1 MKTTHRRTPA
11 RGVAGSV
18 LRRRAV
24 CAAAAAACLFAAA
37 FTGGCTRD
45 LTDSGDFGPNP
56 SPSDDYATLR
66 LVVPGVSTAGT
77 YAADVAQETLLE
89 AGKLHVLLYAKNDE
103 DNWQFVS
110 VTTPEAEDIGEAE
123 VAENGNGS
131 ATYDIRIPFP
141 AGNTDRTFRAGLVSG
156 LTLDELK
163 AQGGYTDTEDGP
175 WWTVFASCTV
185 DEEGTRVE
193 NPLSEA
199 RLRLTFD
206 TEGKWPVPPAEDFRS
221 FPMWGESGTFA
232 LRPGATLAGTIR
244 MTRAVARVDVGV
256 NFQKDEEG
264 RFPLDDMQA
273 QGLYNGG
280 KGTYF
285 ELESV
290 SVYRTAT
297 GGVCGAREGNI
308 DTGTGQVT
316 DITLSD
322 LYATYDDTAPLRYTF
337 DAGELTTP
345 AGAVDADAANR
356 RSLTRQCYVPETGN
370 HGLEFDDA
378 ACIVV
383 GGKYGSATA
392 KTTYYRIDFAEVQK
406 DEAGGDLKPT
416 PESRIDLRRNHAYV
430 VNITS
435 VSGHGED
442 TEDDA
447 LRNENTKL
455 TAEVVDWDQSQQV
468 GDIVTDG
475 VYSLSLS
482 KREQKF
488 YCDGTPEALTVTTDY
503 DGELGKGWKLTIEG
517 DDDFKKN
524 IRYYDAEGT
533 AYAPGSPGWPSQG
546 PKGTTELRFGMEE
559 LANDI
564 DGRERTLS
572 GRLVFEAGRMKSQ
585 VSVSQ
590 TSRDLLRILFDPE
603 ELYFGPEGPEKSV
616 GISVTTKKEYTLT
629 LSGTDGSGTKYSY
642 TIYPET
648 GGTIPDDRFKTF
660 FARVRDAKDE
670 YLVEPAKLPEGQDSR
685 VFTFEVTAELKNNN
699 AVNPVTER
707 FTVYQLKEPVEWK
720 VVANTVHPY
729 ELRQNGGYEVVVAH
743 DATDVWPKIET
754 TPSSLIWWFS
764 RGEAGVEDT
773 WLTNL
778 ATWYGKKIEN
788 VAETY
793 RDGLEFT
800 LEPNTGLGRRSVTVQ
815 VESNTPGLSPRESNL
830 RITQKGKPLTLEPS
844 IQAGPEGK
852 TIVKESDPA
861 GGNPGVYV
869 LDHGYGA
876 TGGAYTLAMKSNTN
890 WYWYWNTDD
899 GQQVHEANKGLVAP
913 DWKLGTGFEDG
924 VPTTDHP
931 DDGKS
936 EHTWETVATFTVPD
950 FDQGDTKFD
959 ETQKDQAQLDVPLG
973 GERTV
978 VRELRNVHPEL
989 TADDMEENA
998 RQLHIRRELPAHT
1011 HIIEWPWADMTS
1023 LNWAMENGQ
1032 YDDKLFRFGTN
1043 ATGKLTLTTG
1053 FDLAEQEQPNSEK
1066 TYTSTQGYQLF
1077 EEKFADLTRVAVT
1090 PESENDD
1097 PVFYKLHFTGRTAN
1111 EDETANEAVDEK
1123 RIYYTGTQ
1131 MNVPWR
1137 NMETGQYYLSSGAHT
1152 LRLDFS
1158 NSYFNKV
1165 KVRVKAVL
1173 VNTDETEDGVDAYWT
1188 ALQTSEPDV
1197 AADPTQAKERY
1208 LYPTTNWAE
1217 GVIFTSDGGS
1227 KEIQMD
1233 LPENKHKNMM
1243 YKVVVEY
1250 ARHKGGGNF
1259 ADGPDDWLEI
1269 AGLEIYQDGNPIDGA
1284 GIIWKYMPLEW
1295 PGELWSGFTTDKKPS
1310 LTGPVFGGP
1319 EDDGTWSC
1327 AAPLDITTGTWNSWK
1342 SSFEAAKARNTVY
1355 SDVVGPGGVTGVVHS
1370 VSSNKQ
1376 LYVAGGI
1383 SGSFGSTVG
1392 LPNGPFYIKNLKVTS
1407 NDPTATFNPTQKL
1420 MSFRLKSDHWAGL
1433 KLFSS
1438 GVEPSKGAGKSSRIG
1453 PVKVYLENTLV
1464 ADLPGVF
1471 TNTQHNY
1478 APEQCLVNI
1487 TFGIAGATDLGWSTS
1502 RWDYRNTRQVTY
1514 FTFYQPWK
1522 LGDDKFNGG
1531 IYKDKGI
1538 CDGKWGNGD
1547 DITLKLTKAGQEALG
1562 LTVESIN
1569 FRTEANAV
1577 PTSWFRTAVNKTVI
1591 LDVKPQ
1597 DKEQE

>member
-1 MKTTHRRTPA
+1 MILRSSNRTSRGHRPA
-11 RGVAGSV
+11 GGRLGAG

-56 SPSDDYATLR
+56 APSGDYATLR

-77 YAADVAQETLLE
+77 YAAEVAQETLLE
-89 AGKLHVLLYAKNDE
+89 AGKLHVLLYAKNNE

-110 VTTPEAEDIGEAE
+110 VTTPEAEDISEAE
-123 VAENGNGS
+123 VAENGDGS
-131 ATYDIRIPFP
+131 ATYDIHIPFP
-141 AGNTDRTFRAGLVSG
+141 AGNTDRTFRAGLITG

-206 TEGKWPVPPAEDFRS
+206 TEGKWPVPPAEEFRS

-256 NFQKDEEG
+256 NFHKDEEG
-264 RFPLDDMQA
+264 HFPLDDMQA

-285 ELESV
+285 ELQSV

-356 RSLTRQCYVPETGN
+356 RSLTRQCYVPETEN
-370 HGLEFDDA
+370 HGLDFDDA

-392 KTTYYRIDFAEVQK
+392 KTTYYRIDFAEVRK
-406 DEAGGDLKPT
+406 DGGGGELKPT

-533 AYAPGSPGWPSQG
+533 AYAPGSTGWPSQG

-559 LANDI
+559 LANNP
-564 DGRERTLS
+564 DGTERTLS

-616 GISVTTKKEYTLT
+616 GISVTTKKEYELT
-629 LSGTDGSGTKYSY
+629 LSGTDGTGKKYSY

-743 DATDVWPKIET
+743 DATGVWPKIET

-764 RGEAGVEDT
+764 RGEAGAEDT

-778 ATWYGKKIEN
+778 ATWYGKKIES
-788 VAETY
+788 VATTY
-793 RDGLEFT
+793 LDGLEFT
-800 LEPNTGLGRRSVTVQ
+800 LQPNTGLGRRSVTVQ
-815 VESNTPGLSPRESNL
+815 VESNTPGLSPREANL
-830 RITQKGKPLTLEPS
+830 KITQKGKPLTLEPS
-844 IQAGPEGK
+844 IQAGPDGK
-852 TIVKESDPA
+852 TIEKESDPA

-876 TGGAYTLAMKSNTN
+876 AGGAYTLAMKSNTN

-899 GQQVHEANKGLVAP
+899 GQQVHEANMGLVAP
-913 DWKLGTGFEDG
+913 DWKAKPDDR

-931 DDGKS
+931 DNGKS
-936 EHTWETVATFTVPD
+936 EHTWTEVATFSVPD
-950 FDQGDTKFD
+950 FDRGDTAFD
-959 ETQKDQAQLDVPLG
+959 ESQTDQEQPDVPLG

-1023 LNWAMENGQ
+1023 LNWAMENNQ

-1053 FDLAEQEQPNSEK
+1053 FDLSEQAQPNSEK

-1090 PESENDD
+1090 PESEGDD
-1097 PVFYKLHFTGRTAN
+1097 PVFYKLRFTGRTAN
-1111 EDETANEAVDEK
+1111 ADESANVDVPDNT

-1131 MNVPWR
+1131 MNVPLR
-1137 NMETGQYYLSSGAHT
+1137 NMLPAQRYLSSGAHT
-1152 LRLDFS
+1152 LKLDFS
-1158 NSYFNKV
+1158 NSYFNRV
-1165 KVRVKAVL
+1165 KVRVKTVL
-1173 VNTDETEDGVDAYWT
+1173 VNTDGTTDGVDDYLAVLNNPDP
-1188 ALQTSEPDV
+1188 AL
-1197 AADPTQAKERY
+1197 AKEKQ
-1208 LYPTTNWAE
+1208 LYPTSNWDK
-1217 GVIFTSDGGS
+1217 GVELQSDGSS
-1227 KEIQMD
+1227 KTIEVP
-1233 LPENKHKNMM
+1233 LEENSHKNMM

-1250 ARHKGGGNF
+1250 CRHKGGGVY
-1259 ADGPDDWLEI
+1259 DETTWLEI
-1269 AGLEIYQDGNPIDGA
+1269 ADTKIYQDGKPCDGSDV
-1284 GIIWKYMPLEW
+1284 IWKYSAQEWGWDQLSNLKTLTVPESNLYLIGAENVKWSFPTPLV
-1295 PGELWSGFTTDKKPS
+1295 TDQATFKNWQ
-1310 LTGPVFGGP
+1310 T
-1319 EDDGTWSC
+1319 
-1327 AAPLDITTGTWNSWK
+1327 
-1342 SSFEAAKARNTVY
+1342 SFEACLASKALSSIIVGPNDITGRWAKLKTQKNFEFMLVYARGWAYTPSNSQRYPVYWRRVPPFEAYSGLKDNPTVTPGFTMQIKSPQTNHEGFIGVKPGESGYPNIYSSCECKVGETTIFAYGPAGWSAVLSDNKPVNYQYVAFQPEDLGHYYIHIIKHY
-1355 SDVVGPGGVTGVVHS
+1355 SD
-1370 VSSNKQ
+1370 NEKC
-1376 LYVAGGI
+1376 GI
-1383 SGSFGSTVG
+1383 QNTNYNVMTFWSQAYNNGLITEFGKFVKEG
-1392 LPNGPFYIKNLKVTS
+1392 DI
-1407 NDPTATFNPTQKL
+1407 TAILN
-1420 MSFRLKSDHWAGL
+1420 
-1433 KLFSS
+1433 
-1438 GVEPSKGAGKSSRIG
+1438 
-1453 PVKVYLENTLV
+1453 N
-1464 ADLPGVF
+1464 
-1471 TNTQHNY
+1471 
-1478 APEQCLVNI
+1478 NI
-1487 TFGIAGATDLGWSTS
+1487 TRGYAYIHEDRLVSKT
-1502 RWDYRNTRQVTY
+1502 NK
-1514 FTFYQPWK
+1514 P
-1522 LGDDKFNGG
+1522 N
-1531 IYKDKGI
+1531 
-1538 CDGKWGNGD
+1538 
-1547 DITLKLTKAGQEALG
+1547 
-1562 LTVESIN
+1562 
-1569 FRTEANAV
+1569 
-1577 PTSWFRTAVNKTVI
+1577 TAVCRTSIKLNTTPD
-1591 LDVKPQ
+1591 LHPQ
-1597 DKEQE
+1597 E

>member
-1 MKTTHRRTPA
+1 MILRSSNRTSRGHRPA
-11 RGVAGSV
+11 GGRLGAG
-18 LRRRAV
+18 LRCRAV

-56 SPSDDYATLR
+56 APSGDYATLR

-77 YAADVAQETLLE
+77 YAAEVAQETLLE
-89 AGKLHVLLYAKNDE
+89 AGKLHVLLYAKNNE

-110 VTTPEAEDIGEAE
+110 VTTPEAEDISEAE
-123 VAENGNGS
+123 VAENGDGS
-131 ATYDIRIPFP
+131 ATYDIHIPFP
-141 AGNTDRTFRAGLVSG
+141 AGNTDRTFRAGLITG

-206 TEGKWPVPPAEDFRS
+206 TEGKWPVPPAEEFRS

-256 NFQKDEEG
+256 NFHKDEEG
-264 RFPLDDMQA
+264 HFPLDDMQA

-285 ELESV
+285 ELQSV

-356 RSLTRQCYVPETGN
+356 RSLTRQCYVPETEN
-370 HGLEFDDA
+370 HGLDFDDA

-392 KTTYYRIDFAEVQK
+392 KTTYYRIDFAEVRK
-406 DEAGGDLKPT
+406 DDGGGELKPT

-533 AYAPGSPGWPSQG
+533 AYAPGSTGWPSQG

-559 LANDI
+559 LANNP
-564 DGRERTLS
+564 DGTERTLS

-616 GISVTTKKEYTLT
+616 GISVTTKKEYELT
-629 LSGTDGSGTKYSY
+629 LSGTDGTGKKYSY

-743 DATDVWPKIET
+743 DATGVWPKIET

-764 RGEAGVEDT
+764 RGEAGAEDT

-778 ATWYGKKIEN
+778 ATWYGKKIES
-788 VAETY
+788 VATTY
-793 RDGLEFT
+793 LDGLEFT
-800 LEPNTGLGRRSVTVQ
+800 LQPNTGLGRRSVTVQ
-815 VESNTPGLSPRESNL
+815 VESNTPGLSPREANL
-830 RITQKGKPLTLEPS
+830 KITQKGRPLTLEPTV
-844 IQAGPEGK
+844 AEHTGGG
-852 TIVKESDPA
+852 TIVKQSDPE
-861 GGNPGVYV
+861 GGNPGIYL

-876 TGGAYTLAMKSNTN
+876 AGGAYTLAMKSNTN
-890 WYWYWNTDD
+890 WYWYWNMDD
-899 GQQVHEANKGLVAP
+899 GQQVHEANMGLVAP
-913 DWKLGTGFEDG
+913 DWKAKPDDR

-931 DDGKS
+931 DNGKS
-936 EHTWETVATFTVPD
+936 EHTWTEVATFSVPD
-950 FDQGDTKFD
+950 FDRGDTAFD
-959 ETQKDQAQLDVPLG
+959 EAKKDQAQPDVPLG
-973 GERTV
+973 GERIV

-1011 HIIEWPWADMTS
+1011 HIIEWPWDDMTS
-1023 LNWAMENGQ
+1023 LNWAMENNK
-1032 YDDKLFRFGTN
+1032 YDDARFRFGTN
-1043 ATGKLTLTTG
+1043 ATGTLTLTTG
-1053 FDLAEQEQPNSEK
+1053 FDLSEQSQLNREK
-1066 TYTSTQGYQLF
+1066 QYTSAQGYKLF
-1077 EEKFADLTRVAVT
+1077 ETTFSDLPKIALT
-1090 PESENDD
+1090 PDSENDD
-1097 PVFYKLHFTGRTAN
+1097 PVFYKLRFTGRTAN
-1111 EDETANEAVDEK
+1111 ADESANEAVDEK

-1131 MNVPWR
+1131 MNVPLR
-1137 NMETGQYYLSSGAHT
+1137 NMLPAQRYLSSGAHT
-1152 LRLDFS
+1152 LKLDFS
-1158 NSYFNKV
+1158 NSYFNRV
-1165 KVRVKAVL
+1165 KVRVKTVL
-1173 VNTDETEDGVDAYWT
+1173 VNTDGTTDGVDEYW
-1188 ALQTSEPDV
+1188 ANNPDN
-1197 AADPTQAKERY
+1197 ADPRLAKEHH
-1208 LYPTTNWAE
+1208 LFPTTDWEN
-1217 GVIFTSDGGS
+1217 GVEFTSDGSS
-1227 KEIQMD
+1227 KLIDVQ
-1233 LPENKHKNMM
+1233 LPENIHYNMM

-1250 ARHKGGGNF
+1250 ARHKGNGNYE
-1259 ADGPDDWLEI
+1259 DQWQELDKLV
-1269 AGLEIYQDGNPIDGA
+1269 IYQDGKPYA
-1284 GIIWKYMPLEW
+1284 GNVIWKYTPQEYGWDMMAKTDQPNPVLPKTNLRVDMTNNDEW
-1295 PGELWSGFTTDKKPS
+1295 IYAAPFAENASAWGDIKGSFANAKAKHCIRGDAKGPDGLTRKRVEIPNQWGPFLWWGFSSDKTRIRHVGNVCEGNNTYYKDVSWINPSPKTKVRVQTPDLWYGMYSNGSTWLMRRIQLYIDDTYIRDIMNVEENTWAWDVTQNVLVLTTDYSQVAMAQNCWPNFEGWGAHWWGNQNQYMLGNPRAGEYGWGYHGHQGYILNVVWFNAKNQA
-1310 LTGPVFGGP
+1310 VYM
-1319 EDDGTWSC
+1319 EQE
-1327 AAPLDITTGTWNSWK
+1327 IT
-1342 SSFEAAKARNTVY
+1342 A
-1355 SDVVGPGGVTGVVHS
+1355 
-1370 VSSNKQ
+1370 
-1376 LYVAGGI
+1376 
-1383 SGSFGSTVG
+1383 
-1392 LPNGPFYIKNLKVTS
+1392 IKYYALEGEQ
-1407 NDPTATFNPTQKL
+1407 PTAIWRKKIELQT
-1420 MSFRLKSDHWAGL
+1420 
-1433 KLFSS
+1433 
-1438 GVEPSKGAGKSSRIG
+1438 
-1453 PVKVYLENTLV
+1453 
-1464 ADLPGVF
+1464 
-1471 TNTQHNY
+1471 TNELNLQ
-1478 APEQCLVNI
+1478 Q
-1487 TFGIAGATDLGWSTS
+1487 
-1502 RWDYRNTRQVTY
+1502 
-1514 FTFYQPWK
+1514 
-1522 LGDDKFNGG
+1522 
-1531 IYKDKGI
+1531 
-1538 CDGKWGNGD
+1538 
-1547 DITLKLTKAGQEALG
+1547 
-1562 LTVESIN
+1562 
-1569 FRTEANAV
+1569 
-1577 PTSWFRTAVNKTVI
+1577 
-1591 LDVKPQ
+1591 
-1597 DKEQE
+1597 

>member
-1 MKTTHRRTPA
+1 MRTMHRRTPA

-24 CAAAAAACLFAAA
+24 CLAAAVAGLFAAA
-37 FTGGCTRD
+37 FSGGCTQD
-45 LTDSGDFGPNP
+45 LTDSGGFGPNP

-89 AGKLHVLLYAKNDE
+89 AGKLHVLLYAKNNE

-110 VTTPEAEDIGEAE
+110 VATPEAEDISEAE

-256 NFQKDEEG
+256 NFHKDEEG
-264 RFPLDDMQA
+264 HFPLDDMQA

-285 ELESV
+285 ELQSV

-322 LYATYDDTAPLRYTF
+322 RYATYDDTAPLRYTF

-383 GGKYGSATA
+383 GGRYGSATA
-392 KTTYYRIDFAEVQK
+392 KTTYYRIDFAEEQK

-442 TEDDA
+442 TEEDA

-533 AYAPGSPGWPSQG
+533 AHDMDSPGWPKTG

-564 DGRERTLS
+564 DGTERTLS

-616 GISVTTKKEYTLT
+616 GISVTTKKEYELT
-629 LSGTDGSGTKYSY
+629 LSGTDGSGKKYSY

-764 RGEAGVEDT
+764 RGEAGAEDT

-815 VESNTPGLSPRESNL
+815 VESNTPGLSPREANL
-830 RITQKGKPLTLEPS
+830 KITQKGKPLTLEPS

-913 DWKLGTGFEDG
+913 DWKAKPDDR

-950 FDQGDTKFD
+950 FDQGDTAFD
-959 ETQKDQAQLDVPLG
+959 EAQKDQAQPEVPLG

-1097 PVFYKLHFTGRTAN
+1097 PVFY
-1111 EDETANEAVDEK
+1111 
-1123 RIYYTGTQ
+1123 
-1131 MNVPWR
+1131 
-1137 NMETGQYYLSSGAHT
+1137 S
-1152 LRLDFS
+1152 
-1158 NSYFNKV
+1158 
-1165 KVRVKAVL
+1165 
-1173 VNTDETEDGVDAYWT
+1173 
-1188 ALQTSEPDV
+1188 
-1197 AADPTQAKERY
+1197 
-1208 LYPTTNWAE
+1208 
-1217 GVIFTSDGGS
+1217 FTSRD
-1227 KEIQMD
+1227 
-1233 LPENKHKNMM
+1233 
-1243 YKVVVEY
+1243 
-1250 ARHKGGGNF
+1250 AR
-1259 ADGPDDWLEI
+1259 
-1269 AGLEIYQDGNPIDGA
+1269 
-1284 GIIWKYMPLEW
+1284 
-1295 PGELWSGFTTDKKPS
+1295 
-1310 LTGPVFGGP
+1310 
-1319 EDDGTWSC
+1319 
-1327 AAPLDITTGTWNSWK
+1327 
-1342 SSFEAAKARNTVY
+1342 
-1355 SDVVGPGGVTGVVHS
+1355 
-1370 VSSNKQ
+1370 
-1376 LYVAGGI
+1376 
-1383 SGSFGSTVG
+1383 
-1392 LPNGPFYIKNLKVTS
+1392 
-1407 NDPTATFNPTQKL
+1407 PT
-1420 MSFRLKSDHWAGL
+1420 R
-1433 KLFSS
+1433 
-1438 GVEPSKGAGKSSRIG
+1438 
-1453 PVKVYLENTLV
+1453 
-1464 ADLPGVF
+1464 
-1471 TNTQHNY
+1471 
-1478 APEQCLVNI
+1478 
-1487 TFGIAGATDLGWSTS
+1487 TS
-1502 RWDYRNTRQVTY
+1502 RRTRLST
-1514 FTFYQPWK
+1514 K
-1522 LGDDKFNGG
+1522 RGS
-1531 IYKDKGI
+1531 
-1538 CDGKWGNGD
+1538 
-1547 DITLKLTKAGQEALG
+1547 ITP
-1562 LTVESIN
+1562 V
-1569 FRTEANAV
+1569 R
-1577 PTSWFRTAVNKTVI
+1577 R
-1591 LDVKPQ
+1591 
-1597 DKEQE
+1597 

>member
-1 MKTTHRRTPA
+1 MCLA
-11 RGVAGSV
+11 AAVAG
-18 LRRRAV
+18 
-24 CAAAAAACLFAAA
+24 LFAAA
-37 FTGGCTRD
+37 FSGGCTQD
-45 LTDSGDFGPNP
+45 LTDSGGFGPNP
-56 SPSDDYATLR
+56 SPSDHYAMLR

-89 AGKLHVLLYAKNDE
+89 AGKLHVLLYARNNE

-110 VTTPEAEDIGEAE
+110 VTTPDAEDIGEAE

-141 AGNTDRTFRAGLVSG
+141 AGNTDRTFCAGLVSG

-206 TEGKWPVPPAEDFRS
+206 TEGKWPVPPAEEFRS

-256 NFQKDEEG
+256 NFRKDEEG

-285 ELESV
+285 ELQSV

-345 AGAVDADAANR
+345 ADAVDADAANR
-356 RSLTRQCYVPETGN
+356 RSLTRQCYVPETEN
-370 HGLEFDDA
+370 HGLDFDDA

-392 KTTYYRIDFAEVQK
+392 KTTYYRIDFAEVRK
-406 DEAGGDLKPT
+406 DDGGGELKPT

-533 AYAPGSPGWPSQG
+533 AYAPGSTGWPSQG

-559 LANDI
+559 LANNP
-564 DGRERTLS
+564 DGTERTLS

-616 GISVTTKKEYTLT
+616 GISVTTKKEYELT
-629 LSGTDGSGTKYSY
+629 LSGTDGTGKKYSY

-685 VFTFEVTAELKNNN
+685 VFTFEVTAELKDNN

-720 VVANTVHPY
+720 VVANTVYPY

-764 RGEAGVEDT
+764 RGEAGAEDT

-778 ATWYGKKIEN
+778 ATWYGKKIES
-788 VAETY
+788 VATTY
-793 RDGLEFT
+793 LDGLEFT
-800 LEPNTGLGRRSVTVQ
+800 LQPNTGLGRRSVTVQ
-815 VESNTPGLSPRESNL
+815 VESNTPGLSPREANL
-830 RITQKGKPLTLEPS
+830 KITQKGKPLTLEPS
-844 IQAGPEGK
+844 IQAGPDGK

-876 TGGAYTLAMKSNTN
+876 AGGAYTLAMKSNTN

-899 GQQVHEANKGLVAP
+899 GQQVHEANMGLVAP
-913 DWKLGTGFEDG
+913 DWKAKPDDR

-936 EHTWETVATFTVPD
+936 EHTWETVATFAVPD

-959 ETQKDQAQLDVPLG
+959 ESKKGQAQPEVPLG

-1023 LNWAMENGQ
+1023 LNWAMENNQ

-1053 FDLAEQEQPNSEK
+1053 FDLSEQAQPNSEK

-1077 EEKFADLTRVAVT
+1077 EEKFADLTRVPVT
-1090 PESENDD
+1090 AESEGDD
-1097 PVFYKLHFTGRTAN
+1097 PVFYKLRFTGRTAN
-1111 EDETANEAVDEK
+1111 ADESANEAVDEK

-1131 MNVPWR
+1131 MNVPLR
-1137 NMETGQYYLSSGAHT
+1137 NMLPAQRYLSSGAHT

-1158 NSYFNKV
+1158 NSYFNRV

-1173 VNTDETEDGVDAYWT
+1173 VNTDGTTDGVDEYW
-1188 ALQTSEPDV
+1188 ANNPDNS
-1197 AADPTQAKERY
+1197 DPRLAKEHH
-1208 LYPTTNWAE
+1208 LFPTTDWEN
-1217 GVIFTSDGGS
+1217 GVELTSDGTS
-1227 KEIQMD
+1227 KLIELN
-1233 LPENKHKNMM
+1233 LPQNIHYNMM

-1250 ARHKGGGNF
+1250 ARHKGGGQYDNN
-1259 ADGPDDWLEI
+1259 WLEI
-1269 AGLEIYQDGNPIDGA
+1269 AGTKIYQDGNPSPASDV
-1284 GIIWKYMPLEW
+1284 IWKYSAQDWGWDQMLEYTTGKNPTRGEQNEVEGTLGERWQEPTPLF
-1295 PGELWSGFTTDKKPS
+1295 GTTSETYSNWKTSFSYCQNAMSMLDGV
-1310 LTGPVFGGP
+1310 LGP
-1319 EDDGTWSC
+1319 EEVTGRTRRKHLANGYMIHIVNCNYGPGVWEEDKHALDVEIPRDIVGAMSVSDPTQSPNLECNINIWNQTMGIMDPTFANAYVEFALELGDFRTWLQFPIHEYGHKIAKNWCIIWAGSYRYQQYGLKTSSTKWQQDYTGNAVLAYEEDFYDNLNAKDMVPNPIQLGTRHNQTG
-1327 AAPLDITTGTWNSWK
+1327 IQTGT
-1342 SSFEAAKARNTVY
+1342 Y
-1355 SDVVGPGGVTGVVHS
+1355 P
-1370 VSSNKQ
+1370 
-1376 LYVAGGI
+1376 
-1383 SGSFGSTVG
+1383 
-1392 LPNGPFYIKNLKVTS
+1392 
-1407 NDPTATFNPTQKL
+1407 
-1420 MSFRLKSDHWAGL
+1420 
-1433 KLFSS
+1433 
-1438 GVEPSKGAGKSSRIG
+1438 
-1453 PVKVYLENTLV
+1453 
-1464 ADLPGVF
+1464 LPGVSYQRD
-1471 TNTQHNY
+1471 T
-1478 APEQCLVNI
+1478 EQLQGQQPNAV
-1487 TFGIAGATDLGWSTS
+1487 
-1502 RWDYRNTRQVTY
+1502 YRNSIKLVT
-1514 FTFYQPWK
+1514 
-1522 LGDDKFNGG
+1522 
-1531 IYKDKGI
+1531 
-1538 CDGKWGNGD
+1538 
-1547 DITLKLTKAGQEALG
+1547 
-1562 LTVESIN
+1562 
-1569 FRTEANAV
+1569 TEDEV
-1577 PTSWFRTAVNKTVI
+1577 F
-1591 LDVKPQ
+1591 PQ
-1597 DKEQE
+1597 

>member
-1 MKTTHRRTPA
+1 MILRSSNRTSRGHRPA
-11 RGVAGSV
+11 GGRLGAG

-56 SPSDDYATLR
+56 APSGDYATLR

-77 YAADVAQETLLE
+77 YAAEVAQETLLE
-89 AGKLHVLLYAKNDE
+89 AGKLHVLLYAKNNE
-103 DNWQFVS
+103 GNWQFVS
-110 VTTPEAEDIGEAE
+110 VTTPEAEDISEAE
-123 VAENGNGS
+123 VAENGDGS
-131 ATYDIRIPFP
+131 ATYDIHIPFP

-206 TEGKWPVPPAEDFRS
+206 TEGKWPVPPAEEFRS

-256 NFQKDEEG
+256 NFHKDEEG
-264 RFPLDDMQA
+264 HFPLDDMQA

-285 ELESV
+285 ELQSV

-356 RSLTRQCYVPETGN
+356 RSLTRQCYVPETEN
-370 HGLEFDDA
+370 HGLDFDDA

-392 KTTYYRIDFAEVQK
+392 KTTYYRIDFAEVRK
-406 DEAGGDLKPT
+406 DGGGGELKPT

-533 AYAPGSPGWPSQG
+533 AYAPGSTGWPSQG

-559 LANDI
+559 LANNP
-564 DGRERTLS
+564 DGTERTLS

-616 GISVTTKKEYTLT
+616 GISVTTKKEYELT
-629 LSGTDGSGTKYSY
+629 LSGTDGTGKKYSY

-743 DATDVWPKIET
+743 DATGVWPKIET

-764 RGEAGVEDT
+764 RGEAGAEDT

-778 ATWYGKKIEN
+778 ATWYGKKIES
-788 VAETY
+788 VATTY
-793 RDGLEFT
+793 LDGLEFT
-800 LEPNTGLGRRSVTVQ
+800 LQPNTGLGRRSVTVQ
-815 VESNTPGLSPRESNL
+815 VESNTPGLSPREANL
-830 RITQKGKPLTLEPS
+830 KITQKGKPLTLEPS
-844 IQAGPEGK
+844 IQAGPDGK
-852 TIVKESDPA
+852 TIEKESDPA

-876 TGGAYTLAMKSNTN
+876 AGGAYTLAMKSNTN

-899 GQQVHEANKGLVAP
+899 GQQVHEANKELVAP
-913 DWKLGTGFEDG
+913 DWKAKPDDR

-931 DDGKS
+931 DNGKS
-936 EHTWETVATFTVPD
+936 EHTWTEVATFSVPD
-950 FDQGDTKFD
+950 FDRGDTAFD
-959 ETQKDQAQLDVPLG
+959 ESQTDQEQPDVPLG

-1023 LNWAMENGQ
+1023 LNWAMENNQ

-1053 FDLAEQEQPNSEK
+1053 FDLSEQAQPNSEK

-1090 PESENDD
+1090 PESEGDD
-1097 PVFYKLHFTGRTAN
+1097 PVFYKLRFTGRTAN
-1111 EDETANEAVDEK
+1111 AEETANENVDEA

-1131 MNVPWR
+1131 MNVPLR
-1137 NMETGQYYLSSGAHT
+1137 NMKTGQYYLSSGAHT
-1152 LRLDFS
+1152 LKLDFS
-1158 NSYFNKV
+1158 NSYFNRV
-1165 KVRVKAVL
+1165 KVRVKTVL
-1173 VNTDETEDGVDAYWT
+1173 VNTDGTTDGVDDYW
-1188 ALQTSEPDV
+1188 ANNPDNS
-1197 AADPTQAKERY
+1197 DPRLAKEHH
-1208 LYPTTNWAE
+1208 LFPTTDWEN
-1217 GVIFTSDGGS
+1217 GVEFTSDGSS
-1227 KEIQMD
+1227 KLIDVE
-1233 LPENKHKNMM
+1233 LPENIHYNMM

-1250 ARHKGGGNF
+1250 ARHKGNGTYE
-1259 ADGPDDWLEI
+1259 DQWQELDKLV
-1269 AGLEIYQDGNPIDGA
+1269 IYQDGKPCDGSNV
-1284 GIIWKYMPLEW
+1284 IWKYNPVDW
-1295 PGELWSGFTTDKKPS
+1295 PAILSNEYHVSSPPSVPGPEIIGTTNGKWIYATPWGNNMNSTVWGNWNTSFSSASRAKSVRADV
-1310 LTGPVFGGP
+1310 TGPS
-1319 EDDGTWSC
+1319 T
-1327 AAPLDITTGTWNSWK
+1327 LQMKHT
-1342 SSFEAAKARNTVY
+1342 
-1355 SDVVGPGGVTGVVHS
+1355 GGVTSYIFFVLIHRYKYNRYVLYQQPVTKS
-1370 VSSNKQ
+1370 VTKYALN
-1376 LYVAGGI
+1376 
-1383 SGSFGSTVG
+1383 
-1392 LPNGPFYIKNLKVTS
+1392 
-1407 NDPTATFNPTQKL
+1407 NDPFQTTIYQYMHVWNTTQS
-1420 MSFRLKSDHWAGL
+1420 SF
-1433 KLFSS
+1433 LFSQNS
-1438 GVEPSKGAGKSSRIG
+1438 NMVLDGQIGGQDIEITTTSVKSA
-1453 PVKVYLENTLV
+1453 VYLYNDWEFSVQVGFSTALVGNGYTGGFTERISEADKNTLF
-1464 ADLPGVF
+1464 ANTPGEIK
-1471 TNTQHNY
+1471 Q
-1478 APEQCLVNI
+1478 
-1487 TFGIAGATDLGWSTS
+1487 W
-1502 RWDYRNTRQVTY
+1502 RWDTVPYLQFDAKLPIFKRKIENALNLCYRTPYTNDTINEMC
-1514 FTFYQPWK
+1514 P
-1522 LGDDKFNGG
+1522 
-1531 IYKDKGI
+1531 
-1538 CDGKWGNGD
+1538 
-1547 DITLKLTKAGQEALG
+1547 QE
-1562 LTVESIN
+1562 
-1569 FRTEANAV
+1569 
-1577 PTSWFRTAVNKTVI
+1577 
-1591 LDVKPQ
+1591 
-1597 DKEQE
+1597 

>member
-1 MKTTHRRTPA
+1 
-11 RGVAGSV
+11 
-18 LRRRAV
+18 
-24 CAAAAAACLFAAA
+24 
-37 FTGGCTRD
+37 
-45 LTDSGDFGPNP
+45 
-56 SPSDDYATLR
+56 
-66 LVVPGVSTAGT
+66 
-77 YAADVAQETLLE
+77 
-89 AGKLHVLLYAKNDE
+89 
-103 DNWQFVS
+103 
-110 VTTPEAEDIGEAE
+110 
-123 VAENGNGS
+123 
-131 ATYDIRIPFP
+131 
-141 AGNTDRTFRAGLVSG
+141 
-156 LTLDELK
+156 
-163 AQGGYTDTEDGP
+163 
-175 WWTVFASCTV
+175 
-185 DEEGTRVE
+185 
-193 NPLSEA
+193 
-199 RLRLTFD
+199 
-206 TEGKWPVPPAEDFRS
+206 
-221 FPMWGESGTFA
+221 MWGESGTFA

-256 NFQKDEEG
+256 NFHKDEEG
-264 RFPLDDMQA
+264 HFPLDDMQA

-285 ELESV
+285 ELQSV

-322 LYATYDDTAPLRYTF
+322 RYATYDDTAPLRYTF

-383 GGKYGSATA
+383 GGRYGSATA
-392 KTTYYRIDFAEVQK
+392 KTTYYRIDFAEEQK

-442 TEDDA
+442 TEEDA

-533 AYAPGSPGWPSQG
+533 AHDMDSPGWPKTG

-564 DGRERTLS
+564 DGTERTLS

-616 GISVTTKKEYTLT
+616 GISVTTKKEYELT
-629 LSGTDGSGTKYSY
+629 LSGTDGSGKKYSY

-764 RGEAGVEDT
+764 RGEAGAEDT

-815 VESNTPGLSPRESNL
+815 VESNTPGLSPREANL
-830 RITQKGKPLTLEPS
+830 KITQKGKPLTLEPS

-913 DWKLGTGFEDG
+913 DWKAKPDDR

-950 FDQGDTKFD
+950 FDQGDTAFD
-959 ETQKDQAQLDVPLG
+959 EAQKDQAQPEVPLG

-1077 EEKFADLTRVAVT
+1077 EEKFADLTRVAIT

-1111 EDETANEAVDEK
+1111 EDESANEAVDEK

-1131 MNVPWR
+1131 MNVPLR
-1137 NMETGQYYLSSGAHT
+1137 NMKTGQYYLSSGEHT

-1158 NSYFNKV
+1158 NSYFNRV

-1173 VNTDETEDGVDAYWT
+1173 VNTDGSADGVDDYLT
-1188 ALQTSEPDV
+1188 ALQASDPAV

-1208 LYPTTNWAE
+1208 LYPTSNWAE
-1217 GVIFTSDGGS
+1217 GVEFSSDGGS
-1227 KEIQMD
+1227 KEIQMQ
-1233 LPENKHKNMM
+1233 LPQNDHKNMM

-1259 ADGPDDWLEI
+1259 ADGEGEWLQI
-1269 AGLEIYQDGNPIDGA
+1269 AGLEIYQDGKPLDGQDV
-1284 GIIWKYMPLEW
+1284 IWKYGGWEW
-1295 PGELWSGFTTDKKPS
+1295 PQTLWAEFNPS
-1310 LTGPVFGGP
+1310 SFKVPYGPDIGGT
-1319 EDDGTWSC
+1319 EDGTWIYTY
-1327 AAPLDITTGTWNSWK
+1327 PLTAQNSTTWNNWK
-1342 SSFEAAKARNTVY
+1342 SWYDKAVTAKVVDPNETGPNGITARKNIAESKNVY
-1355 SDVVGPGGVTGVVHS
+1355 CTFFIYDNIKNNVWYYMTQLSLGGTSQGPDLFATTTS
-1370 VSSNKQ
+1370 
-1376 LYVAGGI
+1376 
-1383 SGSFGSTVG
+1383 STVSG
-1392 LPNGPFYIKNLKVTS
+1392 TPANKGIKDGYFFGWDSHGNSIVGIEGDIKVNG
-1407 NDPTATFNPTQKL
+1407 
-1420 MSFRLKSDHWAGL
+1420 
-1433 KLFSS
+1433 
-1438 GVEPSKGAGKSSRIG
+1438 
-1453 PVKVYLENTLV
+1453 
-1464 ADLPGVF
+1464 
-1471 TNTQHNY
+1471 
-1478 APEQCLVNI
+1478 NI
-1487 TFGIAGATDLGWSTS
+1487 TKTVSHQHGGTTAG
-1502 RWDYRNTRQVTY
+1502 
-1514 FTFYQPWK
+1514 QPWQREY
-1522 LGDDKFNGG
+1522 
-1531 IYKDKGI
+1531 I
-1538 CDGKWGNGD
+1538 
-1547 DITLKLTKAGQEALG
+1547 
-1562 LTVESIN
+1562 
-1569 FRTEANAV
+1569 
-1577 PTSWFRTAVNKTVI
+1577 
-1591 LDVKPQ
+1591 
-1597 DKEQE
+1597 

>member
-1 MKTTHRRTPA
+1 MILRSSNRTSRGHRPA
-11 RGVAGSV
+11 GGRLGAG

-56 SPSDDYATLR
+56 APSGDYATLR

-77 YAADVAQETLLE
+77 YAAEVAQETLLE
-89 AGKLHVLLYAKNDE
+89 AGKLHVLLYAKNNE

-110 VTTPEAEDIGEAE
+110 VTTPEAEDISEAE
-123 VAENGNGS
+123 VAENGDGS
-131 ATYDIRIPFP
+131 ATYDIHIPFP

-206 TEGKWPVPPAEDFRS
+206 TEGKWPVPPAEEFRS

-256 NFQKDEEG
+256 NFRKDEEG

-285 ELESV
+285 ELQSV

-322 LYATYDDTAPLRYTF
+322 RYVTYDDTAPLRYTF

-345 AGAVDADAANR
+345 ADAVDADAANR

-392 KTTYYRIDFAEVQK
+392 ATTYYRIDFAEVQK
-406 DEAGGDLKPT
+406 DEAGGELKPT

-442 TEDDA
+442 SEEDA

-503 DGELGKGWKLTIEG
+503 DGELGKGWKLTVEG
-517 DDDFKKN
+517 DDDFKQN

-533 AYAPGSPGWPSQG
+533 AYAPGSAGWPSQG

-559 LANDI
+559 LANNP
-564 DGRERTLS
+564 DGTERTLS

-616 GISVTTKKEYTLT
+616 NISVTTRKEYKPT
-629 LSGTDGSGTKYSY
+629 LSGTDGTGKKYSY

-685 VFTFEVTAELKNNN
+685 VFTFEVTAELKDNN

-720 VVANTVHPY
+720 VVANTVYPY

-764 RGEAGVEDT
+764 RGEAGAEDT

-788 VAETY
+788 VVETY

-800 LEPNTGLGRRSVTVQ
+800 LQPNTGLGRRSVTVQ
-815 VESNTPGLSPRESNL
+815 VESNTPGLSSREANL

-876 TGGAYTLAMKSNTN
+876 AGGAYTLAMKSNTN
-890 WYWYWNTDD
+890 WYWNTDD

-913 DWKLGTGFEDG
+913 DWKAKPDDR

-936 EHTWETVATFTVPD
+936 EHTWETVATFAVPD

-959 ETQKDQAQLDVPLG
+959 ESKKGQAQPEVPLG

-1023 LNWAMENGQ
+1023 LNWAMENDQ

-1053 FDLAEQEQPNSEK
+1053 FDLSEQAQPNSEK

-1077 EEKFADLTRVAVT
+1077 EEKFADLTRVPVT
-1090 PESENDD
+1090 AESEGDD
-1097 PVFYKLHFTGRTAN
+1097 PVFYKLRFTGRTAN
-1111 EDETANEAVDEK
+1111 ADESANEAVDEK

-1131 MNVPWR
+1131 MNVPLR
-1137 NMETGQYYLSSGAHT
+1137 NMLPAQRYLSSGAHT
-1152 LRLDFS
+1152 LKLDFS
-1158 NSYFNKV
+1158 NSYFNRV

-1173 VNTDETEDGVDAYWT
+1173 VNTDATQDGVDDYLAVLNNPDP
-1188 ALQTSEPDV
+1188 AL
-1197 AADPTQAKERY
+1197 AKEKL
-1208 LYPTTNWAE
+1208 LYPTSNWDK
-1217 GVIFTSDGGS
+1217 GVEFLSDGSS
-1227 KEIQMD
+1227 KTIEVP
-1233 LPENKHKNMM
+1233 LEENNHKNMM

-1250 ARHKGGGNF
+1250 CRHKGGGVYDEGN
-1259 ADGPDDWLEI
+1259 WLEI
-1269 AGLEIYQDGNPIDGA
+1269 ADTKIYQDGKPYA
-1284 GIIWKYMPLEW
+1284 GNVIWKYTPQEYGWDMMAKTDQPNPVLPKTNLRVDMTNNDEW
-1295 PGELWSGFTTDKKPS
+1295 IYAAPFAENASAWGDIKGSFTNAKAKHCIRGDAKGPDGLIRKRVEIPNQWGPFLWWGFSSDKTRIRHVGNVCQGNNIFYKDVNWINPSPKTKVRVQTPS
-1310 LTGPVFGGP
+1310 LWYGMYSNGSTWLMRRIQLYI
-1319 EDDGTWSC
+1319 DDTYIRDIMNVEENTW
-1327 AAPLDITTGTWNSWK
+1327 A
-1342 SSFEAAKARNTVY
+1342 
-1355 SDVVGPGGVTGVVHS
+1355 SDVTQNVLVLTSDYSQVPMAQNCWPNFEGWGAHWWGNNSPYMLGMPRVGDYGWGYYGNQGYILNVVWFNAKNQA
-1370 VSSNKQ
+1370 VYMEQ
-1376 LYVAGGI
+1376 EITA
-1383 SGSFGSTVG
+1383 
-1392 LPNGPFYIKNLKVTS
+1392 IKYYALEGEQ
-1407 NDPTATFNPTQKL
+1407 PTAIWRKKIELQT
-1420 MSFRLKSDHWAGL
+1420 
-1433 KLFSS
+1433 
-1438 GVEPSKGAGKSSRIG
+1438 
-1453 PVKVYLENTLV
+1453 
-1464 ADLPGVF
+1464 
-1471 TNTQHNY
+1471 TNELNLQ
-1478 APEQCLVNI
+1478 Q
-1487 TFGIAGATDLGWSTS
+1487 
-1502 RWDYRNTRQVTY
+1502 
-1514 FTFYQPWK
+1514 
-1522 LGDDKFNGG
+1522 
-1531 IYKDKGI
+1531 
-1538 CDGKWGNGD
+1538 
-1547 DITLKLTKAGQEALG
+1547 
-1562 LTVESIN
+1562 
-1569 FRTEANAV
+1569 
-1577 PTSWFRTAVNKTVI
+1577 
-1591 LDVKPQ
+1591 
-1597 DKEQE
+1597 

>member
-1 MKTTHRRTPA
+1 M
-11 RGVAGSV
+11 
-18 LRRRAV
+18 
-24 CAAAAAACLFAAA
+24 
-37 FTGGCTRD
+37 
-45 LTDSGDFGPNP
+45 
-56 SPSDDYATLR
+56 
-66 LVVPGVSTAGT
+66 
-77 YAADVAQETLLE
+77 
-89 AGKLHVLLYAKNDE
+89 
-103 DNWQFVS
+103 
-110 VTTPEAEDIGEAE
+110 
-123 VAENGNGS
+123 
-131 ATYDIRIPFP
+131 
-141 AGNTDRTFRAGLVSG
+141 
-156 LTLDELK
+156 
-163 AQGGYTDTEDGP
+163 
-175 WWTVFASCTV
+175 
-185 DEEGTRVE
+185 
-193 NPLSEA
+193 
-199 RLRLTFD
+199 
-206 TEGKWPVPPAEDFRS
+206 
-221 FPMWGESGTFA
+221 
-232 LRPGATLAGTIR
+232 
-244 MTRAVARVDVGV
+244 ARVDVGV
-256 NFQKDEEG
+256 NFHKDEEG
-264 RFPLDDMQA
+264 HFPLDDMQA

-285 ELESV
+285 ELQSV

-356 RSLTRQCYVPETGN
+356 RSLTRQCYVPETEN
-370 HGLEFDDA
+370 HGLDFDDA

-392 KTTYYRIDFAEVQK
+392 KTTYYRIDFAEVRK
-406 DEAGGDLKPT
+406 DGGGGELKPT

-533 AYAPGSPGWPSQG
+533 AYAPGSTGWPSQG

-559 LANDI
+559 LANNP
-564 DGRERTLS
+564 DGTERTLS

-616 GISVTTKKEYTLT
+616 GISVTTKKEYELT
-629 LSGTDGSGTKYSY
+629 LSGTDGTGKKYSY

-743 DATDVWPKIET
+743 DATGVWPKIET

-764 RGEAGVEDT
+764 RGEAGAEDT

-778 ATWYGKKIEN
+778 ATWYGKKIES
-788 VAETY
+788 VATTY
-793 RDGLEFT
+793 LDGLEFT
-800 LEPNTGLGRRSVTVQ
+800 LQPNTGLGRRSVTVQ
-815 VESNTPGLSPRESNL
+815 VESNTPGLSPREANL
-830 RITQKGKPLTLEPS
+830 KITQKGKPLTLEPS
-844 IQAGPEGK
+844 IQAGPDGK
-852 TIVKESDPA
+852 TIEKESDPA

-876 TGGAYTLAMKSNTN
+876 AGGAYTLAMKSNTN

-899 GQQVHEANKGLVAP
+899 GQQVHEANMGLVAP
-913 DWKLGTGFEDG
+913 DWTAKPDDR

-931 DDGKS
+931 DNGKS
-936 EHTWETVATFTVPD
+936 EHTWTEVATFTVPD
-950 FDQGDTKFD
+950 FDRGDTAFD
-959 ETQKDQAQLDVPLG
+959 ESQTDQEQPDVPLG

-1023 LNWAMENGQ
+1023 LNWAMENNQ

-1053 FDLAEQEQPNSEK
+1053 FDLSEQAQPNSEK

-1090 PESENDD
+1090 PESEGDD
-1097 PVFYKLHFTGRTAN
+1097 PVFYKLRFTGRTAN
-1111 EDETANEAVDEK
+1111 ADESANKDVDEK

-1131 MNVPWR
+1131 MNVPLR
-1137 NMETGQYYLSSGAHT
+1137 NMETGQHYLSSGAHT
-1152 LRLDFS
+1152 LKLDFS
-1158 NSYFNKV
+1158 NSYFNRV

-1173 VNTDETEDGVDAYWT
+1173 VNTDGTNDGVEDYHKLLNNT
-1188 ALQTSEPDV
+1188 
-1197 AADPTQAKERY
+1197 DPAFAKEKH
-1208 LYPTTNWAE
+1208 LYPTTDWDKGKAFE
-1217 GVIFTSDGGS
+1217 SGDASKLIEFTL
-1227 KEIQMD
+1227 E
-1233 LPENKHKNMM
+1233 ENNHKNMM

-1250 ARHKGGGNF
+1250 ARHKGNGNYE
-1259 ADGPDDWLEI
+1259 DQWQELDKLV
-1269 AGLEIYQDGNPIDGA
+1269 IYQDGKPCDGSNV
-1284 GIIWKYMPLEW
+1284 IWKYNPENW
-1295 PGELWSGFTTDKKPS
+1295 PAILSNEYHVSSPPSVPGPEIIGTTNGKWIYATPWGNNMNSTVWGNWNTSFSSASRAKSVRADV
-1310 LTGPVFGGP
+1310 TGPSTLQMKHTGGVTSYVFFVVIHRYKYNLYVLYQQPVTKAVTKSAINNDPFQTTIYQYMHVWNTTQPSFLFSQNSNMVLDGQIGGQ
-1319 EDDGTWSC
+1319 DI
-1327 AAPLDITTGTWNSWK
+1327 DITTTSVK
-1342 SSFEAAKARNTVY
+1342 SS
-1355 SDVVGPGGVTGVVHS
+1355 
-1370 VSSNKQ
+1370 
-1376 LYVAGGI
+1376 
-1383 SGSFGSTVG
+1383 
-1392 LPNGPFYIKNLKVTS
+1392 
-1407 NDPTATFNPTQKL
+1407 
-1420 MSFRLKSDHWAGL
+1420 
-1433 KLFSS
+1433 
-1438 GVEPSKGAGKSSRIG
+1438 
-1453 PVKVYLENTLV
+1453 VYLYNDWEFSVQVGFSTALVGRGYTGGFTERISEADINALFANTPGEIKHWTWDNVPYLQFDAKLPIFKRKIENALNLCYRT
-1464 ADLPGVF
+1464 PY
-1471 TNTQHNY
+1471 TNDTINEMC
-1478 APEQCLVNI
+1478 P
-1487 TFGIAGATDLGWSTS
+1487 
-1502 RWDYRNTRQVTY
+1502 
-1514 FTFYQPWK
+1514 
-1522 LGDDKFNGG
+1522 
-1531 IYKDKGI
+1531 
-1538 CDGKWGNGD
+1538 
-1547 DITLKLTKAGQEALG
+1547 QE
-1562 LTVESIN
+1562 
-1569 FRTEANAV
+1569 
-1577 PTSWFRTAVNKTVI
+1577 
-1591 LDVKPQ
+1591 
-1597 DKEQE
+1597 

>member
-1 MKTTHRRTPA
+1 MRTMHRRTPA

-24 CAAAAAACLFAAA
+24 CLAAAVAGLFAAA
-37 FTGGCTRD
+37 FSGGCTQD
-45 LTDSGDFGPNP
+45 LTDSGGFGPNP

-89 AGKLHVLLYAKNDE
+89 AGKLHVLLYARNNE

-110 VTTPEAEDIGEAE
+110 VATPEAEDIGEAE

-141 AGNTDRTFRAGLVSG
+141 AGNTDRTFCAGLVSG

-163 AQGGYTDTEDGP
+163 AQGGYTDTEEGP

-256 NFQKDEEG
+256 NFRKDEEG
-264 RFPLDDMQA
+264 HFPLDDMQA

-285 ELESV
+285 ELQSV

-322 LYATYDDTAPLRYTF
+322 RYATYDDTAPLRYTF

-345 AGAVDADAANR
+345 ADAVDADAANR

-392 KTTYYRIDFAEVQK
+392 ATTYYRIDFAEVQK
-406 DEAGGDLKPT
+406 DEAGGELKPT

-442 TEDDA
+442 SEEDA

-503 DGELGKGWKLTIEG
+503 DGELGKGWKLTVEG
-517 DDDFKKN
+517 DDDFKQN

-533 AYAPGSPGWPSQG
+533 AYAPGSAGWPSQG

-559 LANDI
+559 LANNP
-564 DGRERTLS
+564 DGTERTLS

-616 GISVTTKKEYTLT
+616 NISVTTRKEYKPT
-629 LSGTDGSGTKYSY
+629 LSGTDGTGKKYSY

-685 VFTFEVTAELKNNN
+685 VFTFEVTAELKDNN

-720 VVANTVHPY
+720 VVANTVYPY

-764 RGEAGVEDT
+764 RGEAGAEDT

-788 VAETY
+788 VVETY

-800 LEPNTGLGRRSVTVQ
+800 LQPNTGLGRRSVTVQ
-815 VESNTPGLSPRESNL
+815 VESNTPGLSSREANL

-876 TGGAYTLAMKSNTN
+876 AGGAYTLAMKSNTN

-913 DWKLGTGFEDG
+913 DWKAKPDDR

-936 EHTWETVATFTVPD
+936 EHTWETVATFAVPD
-950 FDQGDTKFD
+950 FDRGGTAFD
-959 ETQKDQAQLDVPLG
+959 EAKKDQAQPDVPLG

-1023 LNWAMENGQ
+1023 LNWAMENDQ

-1053 FDLAEQEQPNSEK
+1053 FDLSEQAQPNSEK
-1066 TYTSTQGYQLF
+1066 TYTSTRGYQLF
-1077 EEKFADLTRVAVT
+1077 EEKFTDLTRVAVT

-1111 EDETANEAVDEK
+1111 EDETANEAVDTA

-1131 MNVPWR
+1131 MNVPLR
-1137 NMETGQYYLSSGAHT
+1137 NMKIGQYYLSSGEHT

-1158 NSYFNKV
+1158 NSYFNRV

-1173 VNTDETEDGVDAYWT
+1173 VNTDGSADGVDDYLT
-1188 ALQTSEPDV
+1188 ALQASDPAV

-1208 LYPTTNWAE
+1208 LYPTSNWAE
-1217 GVIFTSDGGS
+1217 GVEFSSDGGS
-1227 KEIQMD
+1227 KEIQMQ
-1233 LPENKHKNMM
+1233 LPQNDHKNMM

-1259 ADGPDDWLEI
+1259 ADGEGEWLQI
-1269 AGLEIYQDGNPIDGA
+1269 AGLEIYQDGKPLDGQDV
-1284 GIIWKYMPLEW
+1284 IWKYGGWEW
-1295 PGELWSGFTTDKKPS
+1295 PQTLWAEFNPS
-1310 LTGPVFGGP
+1310 SFKVPYGPDIGGT
-1319 EDDGTWSC
+1319 EDGTWIYTY
-1327 AAPLDITTGTWNSWK
+1327 PLTAQNSTTWNNWK
-1342 SSFEAAKARNTVY
+1342 SWYDKAVTAKVVDPNETGPNGITARKNIAESKNVY
-1355 SDVVGPGGVTGVVHS
+1355 CTFFIYDNIKNNVWYYMTQLSLGGTSQGPDLFATTTS
-1370 VSSNKQ
+1370 
-1376 LYVAGGI
+1376 
-1383 SGSFGSTVG
+1383 STVSG
-1392 LPNGPFYIKNLKVTS
+1392 TPANKGIKDGYFFGWDSHGNSIVGIEGDIKVNG
-1407 NDPTATFNPTQKL
+1407 
-1420 MSFRLKSDHWAGL
+1420 
-1433 KLFSS
+1433 
-1438 GVEPSKGAGKSSRIG
+1438 
-1453 PVKVYLENTLV
+1453 
-1464 ADLPGVF
+1464 
-1471 TNTQHNY
+1471 
-1478 APEQCLVNI
+1478 NI
-1487 TFGIAGATDLGWSTS
+1487 TKTVSHQHGGTTAG
-1502 RWDYRNTRQVTY
+1502 
-1514 FTFYQPWK
+1514 QPWQREY
-1522 LGDDKFNGG
+1522 
-1531 IYKDKGI
+1531 I
-1538 CDGKWGNGD
+1538 
-1547 DITLKLTKAGQEALG
+1547 
-1562 LTVESIN
+1562 
-1569 FRTEANAV
+1569 
-1577 PTSWFRTAVNKTVI
+1577 
-1591 LDVKPQ
+1591 
-1597 DKEQE
+1597 

>member
-1 MKTTHRRTPA
+1 MILRSSNRTSRGHRPA
-11 RGVAGSV
+11 GGRLGAG

-56 SPSDDYATLR
+56 APSGDYATLR

-77 YAADVAQETLLE
+77 YAAEVAQETLLE
-89 AGKLHVLLYAKNDE
+89 AGKLHVLLYAKNNE

-110 VTTPEAEDIGEAE
+110 VTTPEAEDISEAE
-123 VAENGNGS
+123 VAENGDGS
-131 ATYDIRIPFP
+131 ATYDIHIPFP

-206 TEGKWPVPPAEDFRS
+206 TEGKWPVPPAEEFRS

-256 NFQKDEEG
+256 NFHKDEEG
-264 RFPLDDMQA
+264 HFPLDDMQA

-285 ELESV
+285 ELQSV

-356 RSLTRQCYVPETGN
+356 RSLTRQCYVPETEN
-370 HGLEFDDA
+370 HGLDFDDA

-392 KTTYYRIDFAEVQK
+392 KTTYYRIDFAEVRK
-406 DEAGGDLKPT
+406 DDGGGELKPT

-533 AYAPGSPGWPSQG
+533 AYAPGSTGWPSQG
-546 PKGTTELRFGMEE
+546 PTGTTELRFGMEE
-559 LANDI
+559 LANNP
-564 DGRERTLS
+564 DGTERTLS

-616 GISVTTKKEYTLT
+616 GITVTTKKEYELT
-629 LSGTDGSGTKYSY
+629 LSGTDGTGKKYSY

-743 DATDVWPKIET
+743 DATGVWPKIET

-764 RGEAGVEDT
+764 RGEAGAEDT

-778 ATWYGKKIEN
+778 ATWYGKKIES
-788 VAETY
+788 VATTY
-793 RDGLEFT
+793 LDGLEFT
-800 LEPNTGLGRRSVTVQ
+800 LQPNTGLGRRSVTVQ
-815 VESNTPGLSPRESNL
+815 VESNTPGLSPREANL
-830 RITQKGKPLTLEPS
+830 KITQKGKPLTLEPS
-844 IQAGPEGK
+844 IQAGPDGK

-876 TGGAYTLAMKSNTN
+876 AGGAYTLAMKSNTN
-890 WYWYWNTDD
+890 WYWYWNMDD
-899 GQQVHEANKGLVAP
+899 GQQVHEANMGLVAP
-913 DWKLGTGFEDG
+913 DWTAKPDDR

-931 DDGKS
+931 DNGKS
-936 EHTWETVATFTVPD
+936 EHTWTEVATFSVPD
-950 FDQGDTKFD
+950 FDRGDTAFD
-959 ETQKDQAQLDVPLG
+959 ESQTDKEQPDVPLG

-1023 LNWAMENGQ
+1023 LNWAMENNQ

-1053 FDLAEQEQPNSEK
+1053 FDLSEQAQPNSEK

-1090 PESENDD
+1090 PESEGDD
-1097 PVFYKLHFTGRTAN
+1097 PVFYKLRFTGRTAN
-1111 EDETANEAVDEK
+1111 ADESANEAVDEK

-1131 MNVPWR
+1131 MNVPLR
-1137 NMETGQYYLSSGAHT
+1137 NMLPAQRYLSSGAHT
-1152 LRLDFS
+1152 LKLDFS
-1158 NSYFNKV
+1158 NSYFNRV

-1173 VNTDETEDGVDAYWT
+1173 VNTDGTTDGVDEYW
-1188 ALQTSEPDV
+1188 ANNPDNT
-1197 AADPTQAKERY
+1197 DPRLAKEHH
-1208 LYPTTNWAE
+1208 LFPTTDWEN
-1217 GVIFTSDGGS
+1217 GVEFTSDGSS
-1227 KEIQMD
+1227 KLIDVE
-1233 LPENKHKNMM
+1233 LPENIHYNMM

-1250 ARHKGGGNF
+1250 ARHKGNGTYE
-1259 ADGPDDWLEI
+1259 DQWQELDKLV
-1269 AGLEIYQDGNPIDGA
+1269 IYQDGKPYA
-1284 GIIWKYMPLEW
+1284 GNVIWKYTPQEYGWDMMAKTDQPNPVLPKTNLRVDMTNNDEW
-1295 PGELWSGFTTDKKPS
+1295 IY
-1310 LTGPVFGGP
+1310 
-1319 EDDGTWSC
+1319 
-1327 AAPLDITTGTWNSWK
+1327 AAPFAENASAWGDIKG
-1342 SSFEAAKARNTVY
+1342 SFTNAKAKHCMRGDAKGPDGLTRKRVEIPNQWGPFLWWGFSSDKTRIRHVGNVCQGDNTFYKDVNWISPRPTTKVRVQTPDLWYGMY
-1355 SDVVGPGGVTGVVHS
+1355 SNGSTWLMRRI
-1370 VSSNKQ
+1370 Q
-1376 LYVAGGI
+1376 LYIDDTYIRDIMNVEENTWARDVTQNVLVLTSDYSQVAMAQNCWPNFEGWGAHWW
-1383 SGSFGSTVG
+1383 GNQNQYMLGNPWVG
-1392 LPNGPFYIKNLKVTS
+1392 QYGWGYHGNQGYILNVVWFNAKNQAVYMEQEITAIKYYALEGEQ
-1407 NDPTATFNPTQKL
+1407 PTAIWRKKIELQT
-1420 MSFRLKSDHWAGL
+1420 
-1433 KLFSS
+1433 
-1438 GVEPSKGAGKSSRIG
+1438 
-1453 PVKVYLENTLV
+1453 
-1464 ADLPGVF
+1464 
-1471 TNTQHNY
+1471 TNELNLQ
-1478 APEQCLVNI
+1478 Q
-1487 TFGIAGATDLGWSTS
+1487 
-1502 RWDYRNTRQVTY
+1502 
-1514 FTFYQPWK
+1514 
-1522 LGDDKFNGG
+1522 
-1531 IYKDKGI
+1531 
-1538 CDGKWGNGD
+1538 
-1547 DITLKLTKAGQEALG
+1547 
-1562 LTVESIN
+1562 
-1569 FRTEANAV
+1569 
-1577 PTSWFRTAVNKTVI
+1577 
-1591 LDVKPQ
+1591 
-1597 DKEQE
+1597 

>member
-1 MKTTHRRTPA
+1 M
-11 RGVAGSV
+11 
-18 LRRRAV
+18 
-24 CAAAAAACLFAAA
+24 
-37 FTGGCTRD
+37 
-45 LTDSGDFGPNP
+45 
-56 SPSDDYATLR
+56 
-66 LVVPGVSTAGT
+66 
-77 YAADVAQETLLE
+77 
-89 AGKLHVLLYAKNDE
+89 
-103 DNWQFVS
+103 
-110 VTTPEAEDIGEAE
+110 
-123 VAENGNGS
+123 
-131 ATYDIRIPFP
+131 
-141 AGNTDRTFRAGLVSG
+141 
-156 LTLDELK
+156 
-163 AQGGYTDTEDGP
+163 
-175 WWTVFASCTV
+175 
-185 DEEGTRVE
+185 
-193 NPLSEA
+193 
-199 RLRLTFD
+199 
-206 TEGKWPVPPAEDFRS
+206 
-221 FPMWGESGTFA
+221 
-232 LRPGATLAGTIR
+232 
-244 MTRAVARVDVGV
+244 
-256 NFQKDEEG
+256 
-264 RFPLDDMQA
+264 
-273 QGLYNGG
+273 
-280 KGTYF
+280 
-285 ELESV
+285 

-356 RSLTRQCYVPETGN
+356 RSLTRQCYVPETEN
-370 HGLEFDDA
+370 HGLDFDDA

-392 KTTYYRIDFAEVQK
+392 KTTYYRIDFAEVRK
-406 DEAGGDLKPT
+406 DDGGGELKPT

-533 AYAPGSPGWPSQG
+533 AYAPGSTGWPSQG
-546 PKGTTELRFGMEE
+546 PTGTTELRFGMEE
-559 LANDI
+559 LANNP
-564 DGRERTLS
+564 DGTERTLS

-616 GISVTTKKEYTLT
+616 GITVTTKKEYELT
-629 LSGTDGSGTKYSY
+629 LSGTDGGGTEYSY

-670 YLVEPAKLPEGQDSR
+670 YLVEPAKLPEGEDSR
-685 VFTFEVTAELKNNN
+685 VFTFEVTAKLKNNN

-720 VVANTVHPY
+720 VVANTARPY

-743 DATDVWPKIET
+743 DATGVWPKIET

-764 RGEAGVEDT
+764 RGEAGAEDT

-778 ATWYGKKIEN
+778 ATWYGKKIES
-788 VAETY
+788 VATTY
-793 RDGLEFT
+793 LDGLEFT
-800 LEPNTGLGRRSVTVQ
+800 LQPNTGLGRRSVTVQ
-815 VESNTPGLSPRESNL
+815 VESNTPGLSPREANL
-830 RITQKGKPLTLEPS
+830 KITQKGKPLTLEPS

-852 TIVKESDPA
+852 TIEKESDPA

-876 TGGAYTLAMKSNTN
+876 AGGAYTLAMKSNTN

-899 GQQVHEANKGLVAP
+899 GQQVHEANMGLVAP
-913 DWKLGTGFEDG
+913 DWTAKPDDR

-931 DDGKS
+931 DNGKS
-936 EHTWETVATFTVPD
+936 EHTWTEVATFSVPD
-950 FDQGDTKFD
+950 FDRGDTAFD
-959 ETQKDQAQLDVPLG
+959 ESQTDQEQPDVPLG

-1023 LNWAMENGQ
+1023 LNRAMENNQ

-1053 FDLAEQEQPNSEK
+1053 FDLSEQSQLNREK
-1066 TYTSTQGYQLF
+1066 QYTSAQGYKLF
-1077 EEKFADLTRVAVT
+1077 ETTFSDLPKIALT
-1090 PESENDD
+1090 PDSENDD
-1097 PVFYKLHFTGRTAN
+1097 PVFYKLRFTGRTAN
-1111 EDETANEAVDEK
+1111 AEETANENVDEA

-1131 MNVPWR
+1131 MNVPLR
-1137 NMETGQYYLSSGAHT
+1137 NMKTGQYYLSSGAHT
-1152 LRLDFS
+1152 LKLDFS
-1158 NSYFNKV
+1158 NSYFNRV

-1173 VNTDETEDGVDAYWT
+1173 VNTDATQDGVDDYLAVLNNPDP
-1188 ALQTSEPDV
+1188 AL
-1197 AADPTQAKERY
+1197 AKEKQ
-1208 LYPTTNWAE
+1208 LYPTSNWDK
-1217 GVIFTSDGGS
+1217 GVELQSDGSS
-1227 KEIQMD
+1227 KTIEVP
-1233 LPENKHKNMM
+1233 LEENSHKNMM

-1250 ARHKGGGNF
+1250 CRHKGGGVY
-1259 ADGPDDWLEI
+1259 DDNNWIEL
-1269 AGLEIYQDGNPIDGA
+1269 AGLKVYQDGKPCDGSN
-1284 GIIWKYMPLEW
+1284 IIWKYSAGSWRSGAQKYSGSTPPNGIRLPANTE
-1295 PGELWSGFTTDKKPS
+1295 PGNLVVGSGLYWQEASPFVNGVQNNLPAYVTSFNNAKKASTIQGIVTAPIATWRQSISINITGQVCYAFLIGHPINGVNSWIYWSSTTPALSKQNYVIQKNFGDNNLS
-1310 LTGPVFGGP
+1310 YVFR
-1319 EDDGTWSC
+1319 GTNGWANNGYFDS
-1327 AAPLDITTGTWNSWK
+1327 DTGTSNAICASWQV
-1342 SSFEAAKARNTVY
+1342 EMEGLGTVATGWQKQTGGY
-1355 SDVVGPGGVTGVVHS
+1355 IYWSVNWSYQKLIFTNAYTPGV
-1370 VSSNKQ
+1370 
-1376 LYVAGGI
+1376 I
-1383 SGSFGSTVG
+1383 SG
-1392 LPNGPFYIKNLKVTS
+1392 
-1407 NDPTATFNPTQKL
+1407 
-1420 MSFRLKSDHWAGL
+1420 
-1433 KLFSS
+1433 
-1438 GVEPSKGAGKSSRIG
+1438 
-1453 PVKVYLENTLV
+1453 
-1464 ADLPGVF
+1464 
-1471 TNTQHNY
+1471 
-1478 APEQCLVNI
+1478 
-1487 TFGIAGATDLGWSTS
+1487 
-1502 RWDYRNTRQVTY
+1502 
-1514 FTFYQPWK
+1514 YQ
-1522 LGDDKFNGG
+1522 
-1531 IYKDKGI
+1531 
-1538 CDGKWGNGD
+1538 
-1547 DITLKLTKAGQEALG
+1547 T
-1562 LTVESIN
+1562 
-1569 FRTEANAV
+1569 
-1577 PTSWFRTAVNKTVI
+1577 RTAVSPSTQGTNFAFLRDFADANTRSI
-1591 LDVKPQ
+1591 PAQ
-1597 DKEQE
+1597 DLAIGGVAVTFSVSGYDAQNSVWRNQVTSTTLGEDEDLQEQE

>member
-1 MKTTHRRTPA
+1 MILRSSNRTSRGHRPA
-11 RGVAGSV
+11 GGRLGAG

-56 SPSDDYATLR
+56 APSGDYATLR

-77 YAADVAQETLLE
+77 YAAEVAQETLLE
-89 AGKLHVLLYAKNDE
+89 AGKLHVLLYAKNNE
-103 DNWQFVS
+103 GNWQFVS
-110 VTTPEAEDIGEAE
+110 VTTPEAEDISEAE
-123 VAENGNGS
+123 VAENGDGS
-131 ATYDIRIPFP
+131 ATYDIHIPFP

-206 TEGKWPVPPAEDFRS
+206 TEGKWPVPPAEEFRS

-256 NFQKDEEG
+256 NFHKDEEG
-264 RFPLDDMQA
+264 HFPLDDMQA

-285 ELESV
+285 ELQSV

-322 LYATYDDTAPLRYTF
+322 LYATNDDTAPLRYTF

-370 HGLEFDDA
+370 HGLDFDDA

-392 KTTYYRIDFAEVQK
+392 KTTYYRIDFAEVRK
-406 DEAGGDLKPT
+406 DGGGGELKPT

-517 DDDFKKN
+517 DDEFKKN

-533 AYAPGSPGWPSQG
+533 AYAPGSTGWPSQG
-546 PKGTTELRFGMEE
+546 PTGTTELRFGMEE
-559 LANDI
+559 LANNP
-564 DGRERTLS
+564 DGTERTLS

-616 GISVTTKKEYTLT
+616 GISVTTKKEYELT
-629 LSGTDGSGTKYSY
+629 LSGTDGTGKKYSY

-685 VFTFEVTAELKNNN
+685 VFTFEVTAKLKNNN

-720 VVANTVHPY
+720 VVANTARPY

-743 DATDVWPKIET
+743 DATGVWPKIET

-764 RGEAGVEDT
+764 RGEAGAEDT

-778 ATWYGKKIEN
+778 ATWYGKKIES
-788 VAETY
+788 VATTY
-793 RDGLEFT
+793 LDGLEFT
-800 LEPNTGLGRRSVTVQ
+800 LQPNTGLGRRSVTVQ
-815 VESNTPGLSPRESNL
+815 VESNTPGLSPREANL
-830 RITQKGKPLTLEPS
+830 KITQKGRPLTLEPTV
-844 IQAGPEGK
+844 AEHTGGG
-852 TIVKESDPA
+852 TIVKQSDPE
-861 GGNPGVYV
+861 GGNPGIYL

-876 TGGAYTLAMKSNTN
+876 AGGAYTLAMKSNTN
-890 WYWYWNTDD
+890 WYWYWNMDD
-899 GQQVHEANKGLVAP
+899 GQQVHEANMGLVAP
-913 DWKLGTGFEDG
+913 DWTAKPDDR

-931 DDGKS
+931 DNGKS
-936 EHTWETVATFTVPD
+936 EHTWTEVATFTVPD
-950 FDQGDTKFD
+950 FDRGDTAFD
-959 ETQKDQAQLDVPLG
+959 KSQTDQEQPDVPLG
-973 GERTV
+973 GERIV

-1011 HIIEWPWADMTS
+1011 HIIEWPWDDMTS
-1023 LNWAMENGQ
+1023 LNWAMENNK
-1032 YDDKLFRFGTN
+1032 YDDARFRFGTN
-1043 ATGKLTLTTG
+1043 ATGTLTLTTG
-1053 FDLAEQEQPNSEK
+1053 FDLSEQSQLNREK
-1066 TYTSTQGYQLF
+1066 QYTSAQGYKLF
-1077 EEKFADLTRVAVT
+1077 ETTFSDLPKIALT
-1090 PESENDD
+1090 PDSENDD
-1097 PVFYKLHFTGRTAN
+1097 PVFYKLRFTGRTAN
-1111 EDETANEAVDEK
+1111 AEETANENVDEA

-1131 MNVPWR
+1131 MNVPLR
-1137 NMETGQYYLSSGAHT
+1137 NMKTGQYYLSSGAHT
-1152 LRLDFS
+1152 LKLDFS
-1158 NSYFNKV
+1158 NSYFNRV

-1173 VNTDETEDGVDAYWT
+1173 VNTDATQDGVDDYLAVLNNPDP
-1188 ALQTSEPDV
+1188 AL
-1197 AADPTQAKERY
+1197 AKEKQ
-1208 LYPTTNWAE
+1208 LYPTSNWDK
-1217 GVIFTSDGGS
+1217 GVELQSDGSS
-1227 KEIQMD
+1227 KTIEVP
-1233 LPENKHKNMM
+1233 LEENSHKNMM

-1250 ARHKGGGNF
+1250 CRHKGGGVY
-1259 ADGPDDWLEI
+1259 DDNNWIEL
-1269 AGLEIYQDGNPIDGA
+1269 AGLKVYQDGKPCDGSN
-1284 GIIWKYMPLEW
+1284 IIWKYSAGSWRSGAQKYSGSTPSNGIRLPANTE
-1295 PGELWSGFTTDKKPS
+1295 PGNLVVGSGLYWQEASPFVNGVQNNLPAYVTSFNNAKKASTIQGIVTAPIATWRQSISINITGQVCYAFLIGHPINGASAPIYWSSTTPALSKQNYVIQKNFGDNNLS
-1310 LTGPVFGGP
+1310 YVFR
-1319 EDDGTWSC
+1319 GTNGWANNGYFDS
-1327 AAPLDITTGTWNSWK
+1327 DTGTPNAICASWQV
-1342 SSFEAAKARNTVY
+1342 EMEGLGTVATGWQKQTGGY
-1355 SDVVGPGGVTGVVHS
+1355 INWRINWSYQKLIFTNAYTPGVISGYQTSTVVWPSTQGTNFAFLRDYADASTRSIPAQDLAIGGVAVTFS
-1370 VSSNKQ
+1370 VSGYDAQNSVWRNQ
-1376 LYVAGGI
+1376 
-1383 SGSFGSTVG
+1383 
-1392 LPNGPFYIKNLKVTS
+1392 VTS
-1407 NDPTATFNPTQKL
+1407 T
-1420 MSFRLKSDHWAGL
+1420 
-1433 KLFSS
+1433 
-1438 GVEPSKGAGKSSRIG
+1438 
-1453 PVKVYLENTLV
+1453 TLGEDE
-1464 ADLPGVF
+1464 DL
-1471 TNTQHNY
+1471 Q
-1478 APEQCLVNI
+1478 
-1487 TFGIAGATDLGWSTS
+1487 
-1502 RWDYRNTRQVTY
+1502 
-1514 FTFYQPWK
+1514 
-1522 LGDDKFNGG
+1522 
-1531 IYKDKGI
+1531 
-1538 CDGKWGNGD
+1538 
-1547 DITLKLTKAGQEALG
+1547 
-1562 LTVESIN
+1562 
-1569 FRTEANAV
+1569 
-1577 PTSWFRTAVNKTVI
+1577 
-1591 LDVKPQ
+1591 
-1597 DKEQE
+1597 EQE

>member
-24 CAAAAAACLFAAA
+24 CLAAAVAGLFAAA
-37 FTGGCTRD
+37 FSGGCTQD
-45 LTDSGDFGPNP
+45 LTDSGGFGPNP

-77 YAADVAQETLLE
+77 YAAEVAQETLLE
-89 AGKLHVLLYAKNDE
+89 AGKLHVLLYAKNNE

-110 VTTPEAEDIGEAE
+110 VATPEAEDISEAE

-206 TEGKWPVPPAEDFRS
+206 TAGKWPVPPTGDFRS

-256 NFQKDEEG
+256 NFHKDEEG
-264 RFPLDDMQA
+264 HFPLDDMQA

-322 LYATYDDTAPLRYTF
+322 RYATYDDTAPLRYTF

-517 DDDFKKN
+517 DTAFQN
-524 IRYYDAEGT
+524 RIRYYDAEGT
-533 AYAPGSPGWPSQG
+533 AYAPGSTGWPSQG

-559 LANDI
+559 LANNP
-564 DGRERTLS
+564 DGTERTLS

-616 GISVTTKKEYTLT
+616 GISVTTKKEYELT
-629 LSGTDGSGTKYSY
+629 LSGTDGTGKKYSY

-764 RGEAGVEDT
+764 RGEAGAEDT

-815 VESNTPGLSPRESNL
+815 VESNTPGLSPREANL
-830 RITQKGKPLTLEPS
+830 KITQKGKPLTLEPS

-913 DWKLGTGFEDG
+913 DWKAKPDDR

-950 FDQGDTKFD
+950 FDQGDTAFD
-959 ETQKDQAQLDVPLG
+959 EGKKDQAQSEVPLG

-1011 HIIEWPWADMTS
+1011 HVIEWPWADMTS

-1053 FDLAEQEQPNSEK
+1053 FDLAEQAQPNSEK

-1077 EEKFADLTRVAVT
+1077 DEKFADLTRVAVT

-1111 EDETANEAVDEK
+1111 EDESANEAVDTA

-1131 MNVPWR
+1131 MNVPLR
-1137 NMETGQYYLSSGAHT
+1137 NMKTGQYYLSSGEHT

-1158 NSYFNKV
+1158 NSYFNRV

-1173 VNTDETEDGVDAYWT
+1173 VNTDETDDGVDAYWT
-1188 ALQTSEPDV
+1188 ALQASDPDV

-1217 GVIFTSDGGS
+1217 GVEFSSDGGS
-1227 KEIQMD
+1227 KEIRMQ
-1233 LPENKHKNMM
+1233 LPQNLHKNMM

-1250 ARHKGGGNF
+1250 ARHKGGGYFDTAN
-1259 ADGPDDWLEI
+1259 WLEI
-1269 AGLEIYQDGNPIDGA
+1269 AGLEIYQDGNPLVENGV
-1284 GIIWKYMPLEW
+1284 IWKYGGWNW
-1295 PGELWSGFTTDKKPS
+1295 PPS
-1310 LTGPVFGGP
+1310 LWAEFNPSSPPAVPDGPDIGGT
-1319 EDDGTWSC
+1319 EDGTWTY
-1327 AAPLDITTGTWNSWK
+1327 AHPLIAKNSTTWNNWITWYG
-1342 SSFEAAKARNTVY
+1342 EAADKMTVA
-1355 SDVVGPGGVTGVVHS
+1355 S
-1370 VSSNKQ
+1370 KE
-1376 LYVAGGI
+1376 
-1383 SGSFGSTVG
+1383 
-1392 LPNGPFYIKNLKVTS
+1392 NGPTGITGKTVRCHAATLWFGCTYYYQNQKSYGFYQTQLNIPETQKRTDIFATN
-1407 NDPTATFNPTQKL
+1407 ATFRVQAYNNGSHVSMDYFCGQDTKNPNYYLAAEGYITFEGKNVFTQNYISLSEGTQWFYNTSGTKYTYAFA
-1420 MSFRLKSDHWAGL
+1420 SENRLHTKDAALDFLNETEYNAVKKAAKWSNTTLTYNVNPWVDVSPTSTSISYEGESNA
-1433 KLFSS
+1433 
-1438 GVEPSKGAGKSSRIG
+1438 VYREPIKADI
-1453 PVKVYLENTLV
+1453 ENTM
-1464 ADLPGVF
+1464 
-1471 TNTQHNY
+1471 H
-1478 APEQCLVNI
+1478 
-1487 TFGIAGATDLGWSTS
+1487 
-1502 RWDYRNTRQVTY
+1502 
-1514 FTFYQPWK
+1514 
-1522 LGDDKFNGG
+1522 
-1531 IYKDKGI
+1531 
-1538 CDGKWGNGD
+1538 
-1547 DITLKLTKAGQEALG
+1547 
-1562 LTVESIN
+1562 
-1569 FRTEANAV
+1569 
-1577 PTSWFRTAVNKTVI
+1577 
-1591 LDVKPQ
+1591 PQ
-1597 DKEQE
+1597 DTEKEQE

>member
-1 MKTTHRRTPA
+1 MILRSSNRTSRGHRPA
-11 RGVAGSV
+11 GGRLGAG

-56 SPSDDYATLR
+56 APSGDYATLR

-77 YAADVAQETLLE
+77 YAAEVAQETLLE
-89 AGKLHVLLYAKNDE
+89 AGKLHVLLYAKNNE
-103 DNWQFVS
+103 GNWQFVS
-110 VTTPEAEDIGEAE
+110 VTTPEAEDISEAE
-123 VAENGNGS
+123 VAENGDGS
-131 ATYDIRIPFP
+131 ATYDIHIPFP

-206 TEGKWPVPPAEDFRS
+206 TEGKWPVPPAEEFRS

-232 LRPGATLAGTIR
+232 LRPGAALAGTIR

-256 NFQKDEEG
+256 NFHKDEEG
-264 RFPLDDMQA
+264 HFPLDDMQA

-285 ELESV
+285 ELQSV

-297 GGVCGAREGNI
+297 GGICGAREGNI

-356 RSLTRQCYVPETGN
+356 RSLTRQCYVPETEN
-370 HGLEFDDA
+370 HGLDFDDA

-392 KTTYYRIDFAEVQK
+392 KTTYYRIDFAEVRK
-406 DEAGGDLKPT
+406 DGGGGELKPT

-533 AYAPGSPGWPSQG
+533 AYAPGSTGWPSQG

-559 LANDI
+559 LANNP
-564 DGRERTLS
+564 DGTERTLS

-616 GISVTTKKEYTLT
+616 GISVTTKKEYELT
-629 LSGTDGSGTKYSY
+629 LSGTDGTGKKYSY

-743 DATDVWPKIET
+743 DATGVWPKIET

-764 RGEAGVEDT
+764 RGEAGAEDT

-778 ATWYGKKIEN
+778 ATWYGKKIES
-788 VAETY
+788 VATTY
-793 RDGLEFT
+793 LDGLEFT
-800 LEPNTGLGRRSVTVQ
+800 LQPNTGLGRRSVTVQ
-815 VESNTPGLSPRESNL
+815 VESNTPGLSPREANL
-830 RITQKGKPLTLEPS
+830 KITQKGKPLTLEPS
-844 IQAGPEGK
+844 IQAGPDGK
-852 TIVKESDPA
+852 TIEKESDPA

-876 TGGAYTLAMKSNTN
+876 AGGAYTLAMKSNTN

-899 GQQVHEANKGLVAP
+899 GQQVHEANMGLVAP
-913 DWKLGTGFEDG
+913 DWTAKPDDR

-931 DDGKS
+931 DNGKS
-936 EHTWETVATFTVPD
+936 EHTWTEVATFTVPD
-950 FDQGDTKFD
+950 FDRGDTAFD
-959 ETQKDQAQLDVPLG
+959 ESQTDQEQPDVPLG

-1011 HIIEWPWADMTS
+1011 HIVQWPFENMTS
-1023 LNWAMENGQ
+1023 LNWALEKKKYNGAE
-1032 YDDKLFRFGTN
+1032 FIFGTN
-1043 ATGKLTLTTG
+1043 ASGTLTLTTG
-1053 FDLAEQEQPNSEK
+1053 FDLSEQAQPNSEK
-1066 TYTSTQGYQLF
+1066 TYTSTMGYDIFKQ
-1077 EEKFADLTRVAVT
+1077 KFADMTKVPVT
-1090 PESENDD
+1090 AESEADD
-1097 PVFYKLHFTGRTAN
+1097 PVFYKLRFTGRTAN
-1111 EDETANEAVDEK
+1111 DAGTANKDVDEK

-1131 MNVPWR
+1131 MNVPLR
-1137 NMETGQYYLSSGAHT
+1137 NMETGQHYLSSDAHT
-1152 LRLDFS
+1152 LKLDFS
-1158 NSYFNKV
+1158 NSYFNRV

-1173 VNTDETEDGVDAYWT
+1173 VNTDGTKDGVDDYFT
-1188 ALQTSEPDV
+1188 TLNSTELAL
-1197 AADPTQAKERY
+1197 AKEKH
-1208 LYPTTNWAE
+1208 LYPTTDWDK
-1217 GVIFTSDGGS
+1217 GVAFESGDAS
-1227 KEIQMD
+1227 KTIEFA
-1233 LPENKHKNMM
+1233 LEENNHKNMM

-1250 ARHKGGGNF
+1250 ARHKGNGTYE
-1259 ADGPDDWLEI
+1259 DQWQELDKLV
-1269 AGLEIYQDGNPIDGA
+1269 IYQDGKPCDGSDV
-1284 GIIWKYMPLEW
+1284 IWKYNPVDW
-1295 PGELWSGFTTDKKPS
+1295 PAILSNEYHVSSPPSVPGPEIIGTTNGKWIYATPWGNNMNSTVWGNWNTSFSSASRAKSVRADV
-1310 LTGPVFGGP
+1310 TGPS
-1319 EDDGTWSC
+1319 T
-1327 AAPLDITTGTWNSWK
+1327 LQMKHT
-1342 SSFEAAKARNTVY
+1342 
-1355 SDVVGPGGVTGVVHS
+1355 GGVTSYIFFVLIHRYKYNRYVLYQQPVTKS
-1370 VSSNKQ
+1370 VTKYALN
-1376 LYVAGGI
+1376 
-1383 SGSFGSTVG
+1383 
-1392 LPNGPFYIKNLKVTS
+1392 
-1407 NDPTATFNPTQKL
+1407 NDPFQTTIYQYMHVWNTTQS
-1420 MSFRLKSDHWAGL
+1420 SF
-1433 KLFSS
+1433 LFSQNS
-1438 GVEPSKGAGKSSRIG
+1438 NMVLDGQIGGQDIEITTTSVKSA
-1453 PVKVYLENTLV
+1453 VYLYNDWEFSVQVGFYTALVGSGYTGGFTERISEADKNALFANT
-1464 ADLPGVF
+1464 PGEIKHW
-1471 TNTQHNY
+1471 T
-1478 APEQCLVNI
+1478 
-1487 TFGIAGATDLGWSTS
+1487 
-1502 RWDYRNTRQVTY
+1502 WD
-1514 FTFYQPWK
+1514 
-1522 LGDDKFNGG
+1522 
-1531 IYKDKGI
+1531 
-1538 CDGKWGNGD
+1538 
-1547 DITLKLTKAGQEALG
+1547 
-1562 LTVESIN
+1562 
-1569 FRTEANAV
+1569 AV
-1577 PTSWFRTAVNKTVI
+1577 PYLQFDAKLPIFKRKIETALNLCYRTPYTNDTI
-1591 LDVKPQ
+1591 NEMRPQ
-1597 DKEQE
+1597 EQK